1 MIEKNFLKRIIT
13 SFVLI
18 SILFSMFISSMMM
31 ILIIIIISA
40 LSFYEFNRLFVRI
53 LDNIF
58 LKILSSGLILLY
70 LFSFIFIIF
79 WIESVKFENAYYK
92 LFFFYSIFVSILSDI
107 GGYIIGN
114 IFKGKKLT
122 KISPNKT
129 ISGAIGALIFSILI
143 IPIFYK
149 YLGIDIAY
157 VSEQQVLDD
166 LYLLG
171 KEQVHFYTCQS
182 TGATFVGME
191 GVKARVQLQGGCGGC
206 GGWLVEWP
214 QRLAVE
220 TNQRR
225 PATSSFCT
233 PQSLSS
239 LLRYG
244 YSIQPASTTSID
256 LRGGPILCSTH

>member
-1 MIEKNFLKRIIT
+1 MIKKNLLKRIIT

-58 LKILSSGLILLY
+58 LKILSSGLILIY
-70 LFSFIFIIF
+70 LFSFVFIIL
-79 WIESVKFENAYYK
+79 WIESVKFESPDYK
-92 LFFFYSIFVSILSDI
+92 LFLFYSIIVSILSDL

-129 ISGAIGALIFSILI
+129 ISGAIGALIFSILM

-149 YLGIDIAY
+149 YLNLDVNLLFWVTIIISIISQLGDLFISFLKRLAKVKDTGNILPGHGG
-157 VSEQQVLDD
+157 VLDRVD
-166 LYLLG
+166 GILFAAPIGLFLLD
-171 KEQVHFYTCQS
+171 YI
-182 TGATFVGME
+182 
-191 GVKARVQLQGGCGGC
+191 
-206 GGWLVEWP
+206 
-214 QRLAVE
+214 
-220 TNQRR
+220 
-225 PATSSFCT
+225 
-233 PQSLSS
+233 SLIS
-239 LLRYG
+239 
-244 YSIQPASTTSID
+244 
-256 LRGGPILCSTH
+256 